1 MTGKDFS
8 GPVPEI
14 RVPTPQPLIQPEA
27 FSAETEAAA
36 VELVRKKPKK
46 RKSQLDDGAVVV
58 GDADS
63 FVPFPPSKSI
73 VRTLAASSF
82 GRDIPQ
88 IQISSRHP
96 NKVHN
101 ILKNTIP
108 QDRLLPP
115 VSLDIT
121 KPETLPL
128 AFRNANVVISLVG
141 VLNGSP
147 KAFEEIQL
155 KGAENVAQAA
165 KGAGA
170 KLIHFSA
177 IGADPQS
184 EIMYAKT
191 KGLAEHSILQ
201 ICPDAT
207 IIRPSLVFGPEDD
220 FFNPVYVE
228 DLARAVEI
236 IARDDPDVRKL
247 VQGCIMEAGGPEIF
261 TFKQLMELV
270 LMHNKRYRP
279 IISLP
284 YAVGLLQGAVLEKL
298 PTNLFTVTRDQ
309 VKQLSSDNVINPS
322 SLPGVISFKDLL
334 ERYSGPLTSVHD
346 VLPTYL

>member
-1 MTGKDFS
+1 MRRRSNILLFLATLLNLCAPTLRCLMTMPHKI
-8 GPVPEI
+8 V
-14 RVPTPQPLIQPEA
+14 VC
-27 FSAETEAAA
+27 
-36 VELVRKKPKK
+36 
-46 RKSQLDDGAVVV
+46 GA
-58 GDADS
+58 G
-63 FVPFPPSKSI
+63 FLGKSI

-128 AFRNANVVISLVG
+128 AFHNANVVISLVG

-220 FFNPVYVE
+220 FFNKFSRLSKFLPFLPVFGGGTSRFQPVYVE

>member
-1 MTGKDFS
+1 
-8 GPVPEI
+8 
-14 RVPTPQPLIQPEA
+14 
-27 FSAETEAAA
+27 
-36 VELVRKKPKK
+36 
-46 RKSQLDDGAVVV
+46 
-58 GDADS
+58 
-63 FVPFPPSKSI
+63 
-73 VRTLAASSF
+73 
-82 GRDIPQ
+82 
-88 IQISSRHP
+88 
-96 NKVHN
+96 
-101 ILKNTIP
+101 
-108 QDRLLPP
+108 
-115 VSLDIT
+115 
-121 KPETLPL
+121 
-128 AFRNANVVISLVG
+128 
-141 VLNGSP
+141 
-147 KAFEEIQL
+147 
-155 KGAENVAQAA
+155 
-165 KGAGA
+165 
-170 KLIHFSA
+170 
-177 IGADPQS
+177 
-184 EIMYAKT
+184 MYAKT

-220 FFNPVYVE
+220 FFNKFSRLSKFLPFLPVFGGGTSRFQPVYVE

>member
-1 MTGKDFS
+1 MTMPHK
-8 GPVPEI
+8 I
-14 RVPTPQPLIQPEA
+14 
-27 FSAETEAAA
+27 
-36 VELVRKKPKK
+36 
-46 RKSQLDDGAVVV
+46 VVC
-58 GDADS
+58 
-63 FVPFPPSKSI
+63 KSI

-220 FFNPVYVE
+220 FFNKFSRLSKFLPFLPVFGGGTSRFQPVYVE